1 MDILGGNMGTYEEFM
16 KAWNYIWQMGNEV
29 IEHSPYVAV
38 RDLPKTDKLHE
49 ELLKLKSAFEDAQ
62 EEWWR
67 QHNENRRKYE

>member
-1 MDILGGNMGTYEEFM
+1 MGPYEEFM
-16 KAWNYIWQMGNEV
+16 KAWNYIWQKGNEV
-29 IEHSPYVAV
+29 IEQTPYVAV